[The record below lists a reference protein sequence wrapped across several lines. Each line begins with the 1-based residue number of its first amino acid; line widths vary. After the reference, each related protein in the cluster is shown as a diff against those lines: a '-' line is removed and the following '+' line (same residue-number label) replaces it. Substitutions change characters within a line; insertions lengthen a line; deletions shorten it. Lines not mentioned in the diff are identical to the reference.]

1 MTYRN
6 ILFFENRES
15 AALQLTEKLSQYKGK
30 KALIV
35 GIPRGAIPMAKIIA
49 DGLEGELGAVLVHK
63 IPAPENEEFA
73 IGSVGIS
80 GHIHR
85 QPYIEEEGIS
95 ESYIQSAAQQQ
106 LQVLK
111 ERKKKYDLPDSN
123 FKDRVV
129 IVVDDGVATGA
140 TAIAAIHEIQA
151 QAPKKIVFATAVT
164 APEAGDEIRGLVDEF
179 VVLSEPAALFAVGE
193 FFEDFPTVTDDM
205 VSKIFRESRARK
217 EKRAEQEL

>member
-1 MTYRN
+1 MTYTN

-15 AALQLTEKLSQYKGK
+15 AALQLVEKLNQYKGK
-30 KALIV
+30 NALIA

-85 QPYIEEEGIS
+85 QPYVEEEGVP
-95 ESYIQSAAQQQ
+95 ESYIRSAAQKQ
-106 LQVLK
+106 LQMLK
-111 ERKKKYDLPDSN
+111 ERKKKYGLPDSS

-140 TAIAAIHEIQA
+140 TAIAAIHEVRA
-151 QAPKKIVFATAVT
+151 QCPKKIVFAAGVT
-164 APEAGDEIRGLVDEF
+164 APKAGDQIRRLVDEF
-179 VVLSEPAALFAVGE
+179 VVLSEPTDLFSIGE
-193 FFEDFPTVTDDM
+193 FFEYFPTVTDDM
-205 VSKIFRESRARK
+205 VAKIFRESRARR
-217 EKRAEQEL
+217 EKCAGQSL